1 MKVLV
6 LVISSQEEPYG
17 KMMETSFCTWDSIEV
32 DGVETVF
39 YCGNPVKENT
49 DKVIY
54 FPIDESLFSMGEKTL
69 RAYEWALKNKEFD
82 YIARVNSS
90 CFVNKKELIKHCNT
104 LQKKRLFSGLI
115 VNSEPSWV
123 WGGGNYI
130 ISKDVIQEIVD
141 NKHLWDHKIM
151 EDMAASYVV
160 SKLGIPFTPGKACS
174 IEKRPHGWF
183 CLCYGGES
191 VEFTDFKD
199 LKVDQYFFRVK
210 QDGRRETEDYIMKEL
225 YQNL

>member
-6 LVISSQEEPYG
+6 LVISCQNEPYK
-17 KMMETSFCTWDSIEV
+17 KMMETSLSTWDSIHV

-49 DKVIY
+49 DKIIY
-54 FPIDESLFSMGEKTL
+54 FPIEESLFSMGEKTL
-69 RAYEWALKNKEFD
+69 RAYEWALKNKQFD

-90 CFVNKKELIKHCNT
+90 CYVNKKELIKHVQT
-104 LQKKRLFSGLI
+104 LPKYKLFSGLI
-115 VNSEPSWV
+115 VNSTPPWV

-130 ISKDVIQEIVD
+130 ISRDVIEEIVD
-141 NKHLWDHKIM
+141 HKYLWDHKIM

-160 SKLGIPFTPGKACS
+160 SKLNIPFTPGKACS
-174 IEKRPHGWF
+174 IEKRPTGWF

-191 VEFTDFKD
+191 KEFTDFKD

-210 QDGRRETEDYIMKEL
+210 QDGRRDNEDYIMKEL